1 MKFKIPELFK
11 QKTKAGFSP
20 NWSVRFTDQT
30 GKRRTLS
37 LRTPDKALAEKRAE
51 KAIEADLSGK
61 THILDEARGKAST
74 STVGELID
82 AYLPAKLGK
91 PNQATRRENQAHLLL
106 MLTECGHKNPRK
118 VRLSELDDKL
128 VKQFF
133 RNRLAPHD
141 EASVDFD
148 KVRTTANSVY
158 RKTKSIFSRKVL
170 ASGTYDYLKLPAL
183 DKFMNVPFL
192 DQPDHQYSFLSNE
205 LFTKLIND
213 SVRLRTE
220 NTSLYC
226 AFLICYT
233 LGLRKKEAFHA
244 RWDWVSIDKE
254 GRFFLK
260 VPGRENW
267 KGKVFRTKSGKGREI
282 EMAKRVYDELQA
294 LSPIGNHPEY
304 LIPTKTDWERRV
316 KVWREFGPWFR
327 ENGIFRNKSAHECR
341 KFFGAQVA
349 THDGIYVASKLLGH
363 STVTVTEKSY
373 ADLVERPGLPTIL
386 LPPFEPNIEEVD
398 GLPAE
403 ESPCSPSAGQK

>member
-37 LRTPDKALAEKRAE
+37 LRTPDKALAEKRAK

-158 RKTKSIFSRKVL
+158 RKAKSIFSAR
-170 ASGTYDYLKLPAL
+170 YYP
-183 DKFMNVPFL
+183 
-192 DQPDHQYSFLSNE
+192 
-205 LFTKLIND
+205 ND
-213 SVRLRTE
+213 
-220 NTSLYC
+220 
-226 AFLICYT
+226 
-233 LGLRKKEAFHA
+233 
-244 RWDWVSIDKE
+244 
-254 GRFFLK
+254 
-260 VPGRENW
+260 
-267 KGKVFRTKSGKGREI
+267 
-282 EMAKRVYDELQA
+282 
-294 LSPIGNHPEY
+294 
-304 LIPTKTDWERRV
+304 
-316 KVWREFGPWFR
+316 
-327 ENGIFRNKSAHECR
+327 
-341 KFFGAQVA
+341 
-349 THDGIYVASKLLGH
+349 
-363 STVTVTEKSY
+363 
-373 ADLVERPGLPTIL
+373 
-386 LPPFEPNIEEVD
+386 
-398 GLPAE
+398 
-403 ESPCSPSAGQK
+403 